1 MSQIQKII
9 QLNEEQIQTVL
20 TNMWNIRKVKKEK
33 VIYEGKPIF
42 SKEIMDKYNYKHYTK
57 FANKYV
63 IYLCKSLEDNHNE
76 IYITMETDH
85 FDKQNILAISG
96 FEHLIEP
103 YLKESHDK
111 AKRPTINIC
120 LCFVVTS
127 AMRKHLPTD
136 IFKIK
141 PFLRI
146 FSLCNLY
153 PMIGSRN
160 KIGGLTFD
168 YEILPY
174 EKTYN
179 NKEYVEISAGDPM
192 VIALNGIDG
201 ELIKCSRILY
211 DDNAFKDIQI
221 RKIINRVENLEIVSD
236 SGILLPITPEYLEVN
251 TQK

>member
-20 TNMWNIRKVKKEK
+20 SNMWKLRKVKKEK
-33 VIYEGKPIF
+33 VIFEGKPVF
-42 SKEIMDKYNYKHYTK
+42 SKEIMEKYGYKHYTK
-57 FANKYV
+57 FANRYV

-96 FEHLIEP
+96 FEHLIGE
-103 YLKESHDK
+103 YLNESRET

-127 AMRKHLPTD
+127 AMRKHLPTK
-136 IFKIK
+136 IFNTSS
-141 PFLRI
+141 FLRI

-160 KIGGLTFD
+160 KIGGLTYD

-179 NKEYVEISAGDPM
+179 NKEYIEISAGDPM

-201 ELIKCSRILY
+201 ELLKCSRILY

-221 RKIINRVENLEIVSD
+221 RKIVNRIDDLGMVSD
-236 SGILLPITPEYLEVN
+236 SGILLNIAPAWLEVEG
-251 TQK
+251 